1 MPERFQKNP
10 DELCG
15 NKDQFLQFFESKE
28 FSEMLNLDFEN
39 PKTPKGCFSTLESCE
54 YFDQKS

>member
-1 MPERFQKNP
+1 MPERFQEKS
-10 DELCG
+10 G
-15 NKDQFLQFFESKE
+15 KFLQFLESKE